1 MRYKEYI
8 WDFDGTLFDSYPH
21 TCEVFWQVMGEEGL
35 QVGHTKDEIMSYL
48 LVSFYEAK
56 RVAGMSDEAY
66 DRFFEIVHYTGE
78 KEIKPAV
85 VPFDDCEKVL
95 KAVVDA
101 GGRNFLYTHRGAT
114 AKYFLDI
121 YDYSKYFTDMVMAE
135 EGFPSKP
142 APDALNSLIERNN
155 LRRADCVMIGDREID
170 GESGHNAGIAGA
182 LVNFPEK
189 LPDGSDTEKV
199 SKMEF
204 IAHTLTEIATIL
216 NVPVE

>member
-35 QVGHTKDEIMSYL
+35 RDGHTKDEIMSYL
-48 LVSFYEAK
+48 LVSFSQAK
-56 RVAGMSDEAY
+56 KVSGMSDAAY
-66 DRFFEIVHYTGE
+66 DHFYEIVHYTGE
-78 KEIKPAV
+78 NEIMPPV
-85 VPFDDCEKVL
+85 VPFADCEKVL

-114 AKYFLDI
+114 AKYFLDLHG
-121 YDYSKYFTDMVMAE
+121 YSKYFTDMLMAE
-135 EGFPSKP
+135 EGFPLKP
-142 APDALNSLIERNN
+142 APDALNALIERNN

-170 GESGHNAGIAGA
+170 GLAGHNAGIAGA
-182 LVNFPEK
+182 LVNYPEK
-189 LPDGSDTEKV
+189 LPDGSDPAEV
-199 SKMEF
+199 SKLDF
-204 IAHTLTEIATIL
+204 TAHTLTEIASIL